1 MRFLAP
7 TLALA
12 LACSGAAPAF
22 AQEAAKPQAE
32 SKAVQQSKPAQPT
45 KSAQKAV
52 AKQTKSNKK
61 AAAQPKKTGKK
72 KVAQLPDLPGLGGLQ
87 DLDELLGPGGGPSG
101 IMGQLMPLLFQ
112 AMPLIQQM
120 MHSNQ
125 AAPVMQ
131 VRNGSIYILRGN
143 ELFRLDAKTLAIKA
157 HVTLPGGGG
166 LGGRIGF
173 GLPLDLLLRM
183 ERAGE
188 AAAAKEKTRKPAEKS
203 PDKKK

>member
-32 SKAVQQSKPAQPT
+32 SKAVQQSKPARPT

-72 KVAQLPDLPGLGGLQ
+72 KVAQLPDLPRLGGLQ
-87 DLDELLGPGGGPSG
+87 DLDKLLGPGGGPSG

-166 LGGRIGF
+166 IGGRIGF

-188 AAAAKEKTRKPAEKS
+188 AAAAEEESRKPAEKS